1 MKSNKARTLAALLAL
16 TALGNTPPAL
26 AGETVEFDNGAKFD
40 WRLNTSYTLSTRLKA
55 PDSMLKAD
63 SSSNDGNNNFDKGSL
78 TSHRIGALLETKLS
92 RGESGLVV
100 SGSAFFDK
108 AYHGGN
114 DNNAG
119 SGLPDAGF
127 NPNGVNKAAPFNQ
140 FTPEA
145 RRYHGGYARF
155 LDAYGYT
162 AFTLGDGGSRA
173 TLRLGRHVVAWGEGL
188 FFPGISLAQ
197 GPADGTKTGV
207 PGTETKD
214 QLLPED
220 QLSLAIEV
228 TPRWSLLAH
237 AQFNFHPILAPAP
250 GSFMSTSDS
259 VGAGAVCLGPFA
271 SLPPVPGAFPS
282 GFTGCS
288 FGNRGPDI
296 LPGKT
301 GQWGVGTRFRI
312 TDATELGVY
321 YLNVNDRTPLP
332 EINAFAPGTATPAF
346 FNVPGNQ
353 IGNGSYRIRY
363 FDDVKLIGATFSTAL
378 GPVTVAGEISHKRG
392 APVLVDTQV
401 DPVSGATIPNPTRA
415 NVTQVNLNAL
425 VNLGRL
431 PVADTALL
439 LAEVAAVRVGSV
451 QARQA
456 PGVEDF
462 PVFQQAFFAA
472 SNQLSF
478 QTEKALAVSVLL
490 LLGYPGVFEDWDL
503 SVPIS
508 YAQQIRGRTLV
519 GGVGGE
525 GDKRFSIG
533 LAFLKGGKLSLEL
546 NYLGFL
552 GGADVSLKKSRLL
565 ADRDQLSL
573 IAKYS
578 Y

>member
-1 MKSNKARTLAALLAL
+1 MKNNNRRTPAALLAL
-16 TALGNTPPAL
+16 TVLGHALPAL

-40 WRLNTSYTLSTRLKA
+40 WRLNTTYTLSTRLKA
-55 PDSMLKAD
+55 QDATLRAD
-63 SSSNDGNNNFDKGSL
+63 TGSNDGNNNFDRGSL
-78 TSHRIGALLETKLS
+78 TANRIGALLETKLS

-100 SGSAFFDK
+100 SGSAFYDQ
-108 AYHGGN
+108 AYHRRN
-114 DNNAG
+114 DNDAG
-119 SGLPDAGF
+119 SGLPDAGY
-127 NPNGVNKAAPFNQ
+127 NPNGVNKAAPFDR

-145 RRYHGGYARF
+145 RRHHGGYGRF

-162 AFTLGDGGSRA
+162 AFTLGDAGSRA

-228 TPRWSLLAH
+228 SPRWSLLAH
-237 AQFNFHPILAPAP
+237 AQFNFHPILPPAP

-259 VGAGAVCLGPFA
+259 VGEGGRCLGPFA

-288 FGNRGPDI
+288 FGNRGADI
-296 LPGKT
+296 RPGKT
-301 GQWGVGTRFRI
+301 GQWGVGTRYRI

-321 YLNVNDRTPLP
+321 YLNVHDRTPLP
-332 EINAFAPGTATPAF
+332 EINAFTPGVATPAF
-346 FNVPGNQ
+346 FNIPGNQ

-378 GPVTVAGEISHKRG
+378 GRVTVAGEISHKRG
-392 APVLVDTQV
+392 APVLVDTPV
-401 DPVSGATIPNPTRA
+401 DPAGTATIPNPTRA
-415 NVTQVNLNAL
+415 NVTQANLNAF
-425 VNLGRL
+425 VNLGRS
-431 PVADTALL
+431 PVADSALL
-439 LAEVAAVRVGSV
+439 LAEVAAVRIGSV
-451 QARQA
+451 RARKA

-462 PVFQQAFFAA
+462 PAFQQAFFA
-472 SNQLSF
+472 SSDRLSF
-478 QTEKALAVSVLL
+478 QTERGLAVSALL

-508 YAQQIRGRTLV
+508 YAQQLRGNTLL

-525 GDKRFSIG
+525 GDKRYSIG
-533 LAFLKGGKLSLEL
+533 LIFLKGGKLSFEL

-552 GGADVSLKKSRLL
+552 GGADTSLKKSRLL

-573 IAKYS
+573 IAKAS
-578 Y
+578 F